1 MGIRPWITWATT
13 PPTSGWILTLEHLG
27 PLSQPPQDLALLTRQ
42 PTPALGH
49 LRPSSQPCQE
59 LAQPPAG
66 PPAPGPSGPYN
77 QRTQDLAPPTGRLTP
92 ALRHLELLSQPSNDP
107 APHTSTP
114 TITLGHPGPDS
125 RTMSG
130 TSLPTNRLML
140 DLGPTGKQPLTQNPA
155 LLTIGQPVPQNV
167 PGLHRQVPHN
177 LAPPTSS
184 QHPLHK
190 AT

>member
-1 MGIRPWITWATT
+1 MDPSANHPRIWLHSPG
-13 PPTSGWILTLEHLG
+13 
-27 PLSQPPQDLALLTRQ
+27 SQHQLWDISSPAVSIVRNWPSHQVQDPQ
-42 PTPALGH
+42 
-49 LRPSSQPCQE
+49 
-59 LAQPPAG
+59 
-66 PPAPGPSGPYN
+66 GPYN

-92 ALRHLELLSQPSNDP
+92 ALRHLELLSQPSKDP

-125 RTMSG
+125 RTVSG

-140 DLGPTGKQPLTQNPA
+140 DLGPTGKQPLMQNPA

-167 PGLHRQVPHN
+167 PGLYRQVPHN